1 MDKNARYASQASGGD
16 RARAATQSRITQLEP
31 PGGLDFDSSDLSHT
45 WKRWSEEIQLYT
57 DLALEGRDEK
67 VKLFLYIVGSKS
79 REIYETLP
87 ALQARRKA
95 KTTGGRGASK
105 LVKQS

>member
-1 MDKNARYASQASGGD
+1 MVFQIVSWCRKLDKNARYASQASGGD
-16 RARAATQSRITQLEP
+16 RARAAIQSRITQLEP

-79 REIYETLP
+79 REIYETLHFAGP
-87 ALQARRKA
+87 
-95 KTTGGRGASK
+95 
-105 LVKQS
+105 